1 MTEAQRKPKTKAQPG
16 EQIVAAAQEF
26 VRQLHGCSPALE
38 QDINK
43 TFNVCHGLTV
53 TEFAEMVRLFSRLA
67 EQATQRPDAL

>member
-1 MTEAQRKPKTKAQPG
+1 MTEAPRKPRTKAQPG
-16 EQIVAAAQEF
+16 GMIVAAAQEF
-26 VRQLHGCSPALE
+26 VRELDRCPAALE